1 MKYRNLVTGAVI
13 DVQSGISGKNWEC
26 IGGKAEKPTPV
37 IPDAVLE
44 EKPVEEVKP
53 VKKPRKTTKT
63 SKK

>member
-1 MKYRNLVTGAVI
+1 MKYRNLVTGQVI

-26 IGGKAEKPTPV
+26 IGGRLFSLAPV
-37 IPDAVLE
+37 IPDVSLE